1 MQPSLG
7 LPLGSP
13 LHVLVVP
20 ATDSKS
26 RDYNCLLSSSIVI
39 LKIESLLHTVTFE
52 HDELGFCTWPGS
64 SSALGTS

>member
-1 MQPSLG
+1 MRPSLG

-13 LHVLVVP
+13 LRVLVVP

-26 RDYNCLLSSSIVI
+26 RDDSCFLFSPIVI

-64 SSALGTS
+64 SSAHGPS